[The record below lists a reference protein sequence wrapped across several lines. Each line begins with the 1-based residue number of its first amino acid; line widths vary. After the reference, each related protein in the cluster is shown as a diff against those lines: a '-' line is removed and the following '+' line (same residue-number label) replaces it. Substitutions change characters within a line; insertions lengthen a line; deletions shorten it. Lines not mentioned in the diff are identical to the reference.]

1 MTSPTATVLREKVL
15 LAMGPSRESPAPTQE
30 QLRERTF
37 LVHNHRLI
45 TRLSSGLS
53 PDDSRADHSTGV
65 GWGD

>member
-15 LAMGPSRESPAPTQE
+15 FAMGPSRESPAQAQE

-37 LVHNHRLI
+37 LVHNHRL
-45 TRLSSGLS
+45 TR